1 MLGHENKKSFQS
13 DNKSSA
19 KTVITYKNITEVK
32 STTEVGREMRTHAK
46 TWRHATEDVRFMPTY
61 EIYDH
66 ADELNERWLAKVNPC
81 MSYVWVTCAVD
92 AFTPFHGTRFVRRWH
107 SHVLVSW
114 RR

>member
-46 TWRHATEDVRFMPTY
+46 T
-61 EIYDH
+61 
-66 ADELNERWLAKVNPC
+66 
-81 MSYVWVTCAVD
+81 
-92 AFTPFHGTRFVRRWH
+92 
-107 SHVLVSW
+107 
-114 RR
+114 